1 MGRKWTA
8 AIAAASA
15 LAVLAGTLPAGAAP
29 VPPAADG
36 AGSGEGSGARA
47 MAQRSAAVAGL
58 RYTSVA
64 RLSPGIVARTFE
76 TSGIGG
82 KAVGDLLDIDLRAP
96 HVRVGL
102 LHPDAIAQR
111 ATVSDMANAQHA
123 VAGINGDFF
132 NISETHPGVQPT
144 GSSSGPEV
152 DGGRALKAA
161 VPDGQRFG
169 PALPPGTSTRDVIG
183 VGTDKRGHVASLRLA
198 GTVRSRLGTL
208 KLRGLNQYALP
219 VGGVGAFTGE
229 WGTVSRQR
237 AVCGTDE
244 VRNAPCSTDT
254 AEVTVRRGVVTGVS
268 DAVGGGAIPEDTTV
282 LVGRDGG
289 ADALRKLRKGDRLK
303 LRYRLAGKVRFRF
316 AVGGFPILRRGEPLD
331 GLDAAGPAP
340 RTAAGVSRDG
350 RHLYLAVVDGR
361 SEASGG
367 LTVAE
372 LASLLERAGASD
384 GVNLDGGGSSTFVA
398 RGPGEPA
405 ATVRNAPSDGTE
417 RAVANG
423 IGVFS

>member
-1 MGRKWTA
+1 MRKWTA
-8 AIAAASA
+8 AIAAAGA
-15 LAVLAGTLPAGAAP
+15 LAVLGGTLPAGAAP
-29 VPPAADG
+29 APPAGDG
-36 AGSGEGSGARA
+36 PGSGERPAARA
-47 MAQRSAAVAGL
+47 MAPRSTTVAAL
-58 RYTSVA
+58 RYTSAA
-64 RLSPGIVARTFE
+64 RLSPGVVARTFE

-82 KAVGDLLDIDLRAP
+82 KAVGDLLDVDLRAP

-102 LHPDAIAQR
+102 LHPGAIAQR

-123 VAGINGDFF
+123 LAGVNGDFF
-132 NISETHPGVQPT
+132 NISETHAGVQPT

-169 PALPPGTSTRDVIG
+169 PALPPGTSARDVIG
-183 VGTDKRGHVASLRLA
+183 VGADRRGHVASLRLA

-208 KLRGLNQYALP
+208 KLGGLNQYAVP
-219 VGGVGAFTGE
+219 VGGVGAFTAA

-244 VRNAPCSTDT
+244 VRTAPCSTDT
-254 AEVTVRRGVVTGVS
+254 AEVAVRRGVVTNVS
-268 DAVGGGAIPEDTTV
+268 DAVGGGAIPAGTTV
-282 LVGRDGG
+282 LVGRDQG
-289 ADALRKLRKGDRLK
+289 ADALRKLRKGDRVSV
-303 LRYRLAGKVRFRF
+303 RYRLAGKTRFRF
-316 AVGGFPILRRGEPLD
+316 AIGGFPILRGGAALD

-361 SEASGG
+361 SETSGG

-372 LASLLERAGASD
+372 LASLLARAGASD
-384 GVNLDGGGSSTFVA
+384 GVNLDGGGSSAFVA

-405 ATVRNAPSDGTE
+405 ATVRNVPSDGSE